1 MTRDDA
7 EEAIKAL
14 ARAIDALSADPP
26 NVTIATGEIADAF
39 EIVQRVANPYADRG
53 LRPGLN
59 KPTESAAP

>member
-14 ARAIDALSADPP
+14 ARAIDALAKEPP
-26 NVTIATGEIADAF
+26 DVKAALGEIADAHQ
-39 EIVQRVANPYADRG
+39 IVSSGAVPSPYADKA

-59 KPTESAAP
+59 YVG

>member
-14 ARAIDALSADPP
+14 ARAIDALSKEPP
-26 NVTIATGEIADAF
+26 DTKRAAAEITEAIAVIE
-39 EIVQRVANPYADRG
+39 RVPDVYADKA

-59 KPTESAAP
+59 FHQEPTP